1 MKKTVAWMTWL
12 SLGAVSPMALAIGL
26 GPASVSSY
34 LNAPLDAS
42 IPLLESSDYALD
54 DIRVSVAEPSAF
66 AAAGLEWTPFAD
78 SVRVQVEEQQGR
90 RQVRLSSGQSMEEPW
105 LELLFTLEYPGG
117 QQARDVTL
125 LFDPQGYSQH
135 YSQQESSQHY
145 SQQGASNQSQ
155 SQTAA
160 PSVVPVALK
169 AATAQSTTTE
179 PSGTNN
185 RAPRNANSAYVGR
198 GDTLWSV
205 AEGIKP
211 GEASVQQMMVAL
223 LEANPDV
230 FPSGNINDMRAGQT
244 LRIPDAERILAR
256 SHDDAD
262 AAIKAMNEAWRSR
275 RNGALQAVSLQEVEP
290 APVADTAMAAAQTL
304 HANALTHSN
313 RALAAGDS
321 EAVTDEA
328 EALTRTELTEQLRLS
343 QSTLQQVLEERELM
357 HAELNE
363 LRGEVASLTQAL
375 SGALAAQE
383 QSAQEQASRPLAAS
397 MAKTDSPGVAAV
409 IERYQWPLA
418 LGAIVLLV
426 GLLVWLRKRR
436 EETWEG
442 IPLAEPVVKP
452 TVSPRTAPK
461 APPMS
466 EAVSVTYPTPSYTG
480 DVDEPRND
488 SGLST
493 ATQSESEPEPEKPEP
508 EKPEPSAEAGAP
520 ASNAVPT
527 VDTDQWLVDN
537 QGPEPSQEE
546 TLRYGKSQASGLAEQ
561 VRQRRMELTVVPV
574 ARAESVSL
582 APPPN
587 AVRQLLASLE
597 TGLPAS
603 DPLTDAGGQKT
614 DKPTELTKD
623 PGHRLIDYHPP
634 ILNSVSNSEEGQRP
648 ETPMQPTVEF
658 SSEPQGA
665 SVSPAKQPRRPI
677 EEEWDIEEVAFK
689 PRGLDNSDPSKSSK

>member
-1 MKKTVAWMTWL
+1 MKKTVTWMTWL
-12 SLGAVSPMALAIGL
+12 SLSAVSPVALAISL
-26 GPASVSSY
+26 GQASVSSY

-42 IPLLESSDYALD
+42 IPLLESSDHALD
-54 DIRVSVAEPSAF
+54 DIRVSIAEPSAF
-66 AAAGLEWTPFAD
+66 AAAGLEWTPLAA
-78 SVRVQVEEQQGR
+78 SVRVQVEEHQGR

-117 QQARDVTL
+117 QQTRDVTL
-125 LFDPQGYSQH
+125 LFDPQG

-169 AATAQSTTTE
+169 ASTAQSTTTE
-179 PSGTNN
+179 TSGTNN
-185 RAPRNANSAYVGR
+185 RAPRNANSVYVGR

-205 AEGIKP
+205 AERIKP

-223 LEANPDV
+223 REANPDV
-230 FPSGNINDMRAGQT
+230 FPSGNINDMRAGQM
-244 LRIPDAERILAR
+244 LRIPAAERVLAR
-256 SHDDAD
+256 SHGDAD

-275 RNGALQAVSLQEVEP
+275 RDGPLQAVSLPEVEP
-290 APVADTAMAAAQTL
+290 APVADTAIAAAQTL
-304 HANALTHSN
+304 HANALAHSN

-321 EAVTDEA
+321 EAVTDESG
-328 EALTRTELTEQLRLS
+328 ALSRRELTEQLLLS

-363 LRGEVASLTQAL
+363 LRGEVASLTQSL
-375 SGALAAQE
+375 SSALASQEQPAQE
-383 QSAQEQASRPLAAS
+383 QSSEPLAAS
-397 MAKTDSPGVAAV
+397 MDDTDSPDVAAL

-418 LGAIVLLV
+418 LGTIVLLV

-436 EETWEG
+436 EETWED

-452 TVSPRTAPK
+452 TVSPHTAPK

-466 EAVSVTYPTPSYTG
+466 EAASVTTPSHKG
-480 DVDEPRND
+480 DVDESLND
-488 SGLST
+488 SGLS
-493 ATQSESEPEPEKPEP
+493 AASQSESEPEPERPKPEQPGP
-508 EKPEPSAEAGAP
+508 EKPESSAEAGAP
-520 ASNAVPT
+520 ATNAVPT
-527 VDTDQWLVDN
+527 VDTDQWLAGN
-537 QGPEPSQEE
+537 QGPEPPQEE
-546 TLRYGKSQASGLAEQ
+546 TLRYEKSQASGLAEQ
-561 VRQRRMELTVVPV
+561 VRQRRMGLTVVPV
-574 ARAESVSL
+574 ARAESVTL

-587 AVRQLLASLE
+587 SVRQQLASLE

-623 PGHRLIDYHPP
+623 PGHRFIDYH
-634 ILNSVSNSEEGQRP
+634 
-648 ETPMQPTVEF
+648 
-658 SSEPQGA
+658 
-665 SVSPAKQPRRPI
+665 RR
-677 EEEWDIEEVAFK
+677 F
-689 PRGLDNSDPSKSSK
+689 